1 MAIWTAEKV
10 FHPAHTGVVVEN
22 FYGLPALG
30 WEVVVV
36 LGFGQAVIV
45 LLSVI
50 GNPAWSFHAAVLLMH
65 GL

>member
-10 FHPAHTGVVVEN
+10 FHPAHIGVVVEN
-22 FYGLPALG
+22 FYGLPAFG
-30 WEVVVV
+30 WEV
-36 LGFGQAVIV
+36 LGFGQAVTF

-50 GNPAWSFHAAVLLMH
+50 GNLVWSFHAAVLLMH